1 MHYRTDYCAAQLN
14 EAPQV
19 LHIGDLRLHSQ
30 AYACRSHDTRP
41 PVLLLGGAFQSF
53 RSFAAEVSELLGE
66 HPVILLDLPSQG
78 GNLQLVPDLSLE
90 QLADLIAAFAEEL
103 ELHEDEVIELAHAI
117 VRKRQETGP
126 VELLVHR
133 SQATGRR

>member
-19 LHIGDLRLHSQ
+19 LQVGDLRLHYQ
-30 AYACRSHDTRP
+30 AFALRSHDPRP

-53 RSFAAEVSELLGE
+53 RSFAAEVSELLAD

-78 GNLQLVPDLSLE
+78 SNLQLAP
-90 QLADLIAAFAEEL
+90 
-103 ELHEDEVIELAHAI
+103 
-117 VRKRQETGP
+117 T
-126 VELLVHR
+126 
-133 SQATGRR
+133 

>member
-19 LHIGDLRLHSQ
+19 LHIGDLRLHYQ

-53 RSFAAEVSELLGE
+53 RSFTGEVGELLNE

-78 GNLQLVPDLSLE
+78 GNLQLPAFLRQPLESL
-90 QLADLIAAFAEEL
+90 QARQRGLRGR
-103 ELHEDEVIELAHAI
+103 HA
-117 VRKRQETGP
+117 P
-126 VELLVHR
+126 
-133 SQATGRR
+133 

>member
-19 LHIGDLRLHSQ
+19 LQLGDLRLHYQ
-30 AYACRSHDTRP
+30 AFALRSHDPRP

-53 RSFAAEVSELLGE
+53 RSFAAEVSELLAD

-78 GNLQLVPDLSLE
+78 SNLQLAP
-90 QLADLIAAFAEEL
+90 
-103 ELHEDEVIELAHAI
+103 
-117 VRKRQETGP
+117 T
-126 VELLVHR
+126 
-133 SQATGRR
+133 